1 MDWFIFTF
9 IATVFWAA
17 GAVIDKYI
25 LTKHM
30 QDPFSY
36 QLLYTITEAPI
47 LLLLLFTS
55 ISSALP
61 WSLLGIVGGLGIYPG
76 VILYFK
82 AMAIEEASRVIS
94 LWYTSPIFVLLLA
107 YVFLEEKL
115 SLPGYLG
122 IVFLV
127 LGAMFIS
134 YRKEKGKKPV
144 ISPAL
149 GLILA
154 SSVIFAGYEILTKY
168 VLDAIDYP
176 SYLFW
181 NFIGTAVIG
190 FSLICFPKIRRN
202 FLSDTKSVNRT
213 VLFWRIINTS
223 LGLIATV
230 FYYIAIS
237 GGPVSLVSAG
247 SSLEPFFVF
256 AFALLLSLFVPK
268 ILKEETGKRVVTIK
282 ALAII
287 LIVVGTWLITKQKL

>member
-1 MDWFIFTF
+1 MDWLIFAF
-9 IATVFWAA
+9 IAPIFWAV
-17 GAVIDKYI
+17 GVVIDKYI

-36 QLLYTITEAPI
+36 QILYTITETPI
-47 LLLLLFTS
+47 ILLLLFTS

-61 WSLLGIVGGLGIYPG
+61 WSLLGIVAGLGIYPG
-76 VILYFK
+76 LILYFK

-94 LWYTSPIFVLLLA
+94 LWYTSPIIVLLLA
-107 YVFLEEKL
+107 YVFLAEKL
-115 SLPGYLG
+115 SLPSYLG
-122 IVFLV
+122 VVLLV
-127 LGAMFIS
+127 LGAVFIS

-154 SSVIFAGYEILTKY
+154 SGVVFAGYEVLTKY
-168 VLDAIDYP
+168 VLNAIDYL

-181 NFIGTAVIG
+181 NFVGTSMIG
-190 FSLICFPKIRRN
+190 FSLFCFPKIRGN
-202 FLSDTKSVNRT
+202 FLSDIQRVNRP

-223 LGLIATV
+223 LSFIASI

-237 GGPVSLVSAG
+237 RGPVSLVSAA

-256 AFALLLSLFVPK
+256 TFTVALSLLVPQ

-287 LIVVGTWLITKQKL
+287 LMVLGTWLITK

>member
-1 MDWFIFTF
+1 MDWLMFAFM
-9 IATVFWAA
+9 APVFWAV
-17 GAVIDKYI
+17 GVVIDKHI

-30 QDPFSY
+30 PDPFSY

-61 WSLLGIVGGLGIYPG
+61 WSLLGIVAGFGIYPG
-76 VILYFK
+76 LILYFK

-94 LWYTSPIFVLLLA
+94 MWYTSPILVLLLA

-115 SLPGYLG
+115 SLPSYLG
-122 IVFLV
+122 VVFLV
-127 LGAMFIS
+127 LGAIFIS
-134 YRKEKGKKPV
+134 YRREEGKKPV
-144 ISPAL
+144 MSPAL

-154 SSVIFAGYEILTKY
+154 SGVVFAGYEVLTKY
-168 VLDAIDYP
+168 VLGAIDYL

-181 NFIGTAVIG
+181 NFVGTATIG
-190 FSLICFPKIRRN
+190 FSLFCLPKIRGN
-202 FLSDTKSVNRT
+202 FLSDIKRVNRT
-213 VLFWRIINTS
+213 VLLWRIVNTS
-223 LGLIATV
+223 LGIIASV

-237 GGPVSLVSAG
+237 GGPVSLVSAA

-256 AFALLLSLFVPK
+256 AFTLLLSLFVPK

-282 ALAII
+282 ALAIV
-287 LIVVGTWLITKQKL
+287 LIVAGTWLITK